1 MVARAIHYNSERAN
15 GPFIKV
21 NCGALPGSLLE
32 SELFGHEKGAFTGAQ
47 VQRQGLFER
56 ASGGTLLLDEVGEMP
71 ADLQVKLLR
80 VVQEKEFERVGGSKT
95 IRVDIRIIAA
105 TNRDMHERVR
115 EGHFRQDLFY
125 RLNVIHLNLPPLRER
140 PEDVGLLASH
150 FLQKFSQENNR
161 DIVELAPETLALLMN
176 YQWPGNVRE
185 ISNVIE
191 RAVIMSTGYVIFPED
206 LPEQLLAQVRSQP
219 VALIPVTQEPGLNLK
234 ENIKAYEK
242 ELIISALAE
251 FQNNKTHTASALGIS
266 RQALMYKLQEYDIE

>member
-1 MVARAIHYNSERAN
+1 ITGESGTGKEVVARAIHYNSERAN

-47 VQRQGLFER
+47 VQRQGLFVR

-125 RLNVIHLNLPPLRER
+125 RLNVIHLNLP
-140 PEDVGLLASH
+140 
-150 FLQKFSQENNR
+150 
-161 DIVELAPETLALLMN
+161 
-176 YQWPGNVRE
+176 
-185 ISNVIE
+185 
-191 RAVIMSTGYVIFPED
+191 
-206 LPEQLLAQVRSQP
+206 
-219 VALIPVTQEPGLNLK
+219 
-234 ENIKAYEK
+234 
-242 ELIISALAE
+242 
-251 FQNNKTHTASALGIS
+251 
-266 RQALMYKLQEYDIE
+266 

>member
-1 MVARAIHYNSERAN
+1 M
-15 GPFIKV
+15 
-21 NCGALPGSLLE
+21 
-32 SELFGHEKGAFTGAQ
+32 
-47 VQRQGLFER
+47 
-56 ASGGTLLLDEVGEMP
+56 LLDEVGEMP

-176 YQWPGNVRE
+176 YQW
-185 ISNVIE
+185 
-191 RAVIMSTGYVIFPED
+191 RAMYGRFP
-206 LPEQLLAQVRSQP
+206 
-219 VALIPVTQEPGLNLK
+219 T
-234 ENIKAYEK
+234 
-242 ELIISALAE
+242 
-251 FQNNKTHTASALGIS
+251 
-266 RQALMYKLQEYDIE
+266 